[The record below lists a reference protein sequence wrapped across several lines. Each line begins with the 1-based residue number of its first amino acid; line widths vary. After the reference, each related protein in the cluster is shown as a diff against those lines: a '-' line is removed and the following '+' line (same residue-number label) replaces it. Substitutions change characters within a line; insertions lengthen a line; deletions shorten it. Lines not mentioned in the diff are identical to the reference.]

1 MVYLVYAI
9 CSEPRVPRSGPKA
22 VRAKTACPLRKMHI
36 RRIRKVRIV
45 TELFQRGEI
54 NILIGTKSLL
64 GEGWDSQSM
73 HQFPYSCELRRIV
86 YTVKSDAWPGHSD
99 RCEKSGSAPAGMRD
113 SEEMMIYY

>member
-64 GEGWDSQSM
+64 GEGWDSPCINSLILAS
-73 HQFPYSCELRRIV
+73 FVGSFILPSL
-86 YTVKSDAWPGHSD
+86 TVKS
-99 RCEKSGSAPAGMRD
+99 AGTL
-113 SEEMMIYY
+113 